1 MNCNRATI
9 LVAGPNPPGRAFLSD
24 NLAADGHDVL
34 VAATATAAWQVLART
49 VVELVVVDLSD
60 VGRLDRDGIELVA
73 RIRHSARLGARVD
86 ASIPIVVLAPRLGEV
101 ERLRVFERGA
111 DDLLQHPYSY
121 PELLARLTA
130 LLRRSRGHWAP
141 TRLRIGPLE
150 LDAGSRQVW
159 LDARP
164 VSLANKE
171 YALLTVLA
179 SEPSRVFSRTELLQ
193 RVWGFHG
200 DDRTRTVDVHASRL
214 RRKLLHPHEQF
225 VVNSWG
231 QGYKLVTAVGGEAV
245 PVGGGTARDVDPPAS
260 APEAAPEPALAL
272 VGRSAA

>member
-9 LVAGPNPPGRAFLSD
+9 LVAGPNPHGRAFLSD

-34 VAATATAAWQVLART
+34 VAATATTAWQVLTAT

-60 VGRLDRDGIELVA
+60 VGRLDRAGVELVG

-86 ASIPIVVLAPRLGEV
+86 ASVPIVVLAPRLGEV

-111 DDLLQHPYSY
+111 DDLVSHPCSY
-121 PELLARLTA
+121 PELRARVTA

-164 VSLANKE
+164 VSLSNKE
-171 YALLTVLA
+171 YGLLTVLA

-214 RRKLLHPHEQF
+214 RRKLSHPREQF

-231 QGYKLVTAVGGEAV
+231 EGYKLVTAVVGSEAETERGGSITV
-245 PVGGGTARDVDPPAS
+245 PAGPPALS
-260 APEAAPEPALAL
+260 LVDTAA
-272 VGRSAA
+272 

>member
-9 LVAGPNPPGRAFLSD
+9 LVAGPNPAGRAFLSD

-34 VAATATAAWQVLART
+34 AAATAAGAWQVLCGA
-49 VVELVVVDLSD
+49 VVELVLVDLSD
-60 VGRLDRDGIELVA
+60 LGHLDRGGVELVS
-73 RIRHSARLGARVD
+73 RIRQSARHGGRVD
-86 ASIPIVVLAPRLGEV
+86 ASTPIVVLAPRLGEID
-101 ERLRVFERGA
+101 RLRVFERGA
-111 DDLLQHPYSY
+111 DDLIQQPCSY
-121 PELLARLTA
+121 PELRARITA
-130 LLRRSRGHWAP
+130 LLRRARGQWAP

-164 VSLANKE
+164 LRLSNKE

-200 DDRTRTVDVHASRL
+200 DDRSRTVDVHASRL
-214 RRKLLHPHEQF
+214 RRKLIHAREQF
-225 VVNSWG
+225 VINSWG
-231 QGYKLVTAVGGEAV
+231 EGYKLVTALTSQGEPLGARVVPAV
-245 PVGGGTARDVDPPAS
+245 PVSAGLSLTAR
-260 APEAAPEPALAL
+260 AAA
-272 VGRSAA
+272 

>member
-9 LVAGPNPPGRAFLSD
+9 LVAGPNLAGRAFLSD
-24 NLAADGHDVL
+24 NLAADGHDIL
-34 VAATATAAWQVLART
+34 TAATATAAWQVLCAA
-49 VVELVVVDLSD
+49 VVELVVIDLSD
-60 VGRLDRDGIELVA
+60 FGRLDRDAVGLIG
-73 RIRHSARLGARVD
+73 RIRQSARYGERVD
-86 ASIPIVVLAPRLGEV
+86 ASVPIVVLAPRLGEV

-111 DDLLQHPYSY
+111 DDLIQHPYSY
-121 PELLARLTA
+121 PELRARVTA
-130 LLRRSRGHWAP
+130 LLRRAGGHWAP

-159 LDARP
+159 LDGR
-164 VSLANKE
+164 SLILSNKE

-193 RVWGFHG
+193 RVWGFQG

-214 RRKLLHPHEQF
+214 RRKLTHAREQF

-231 QGYKLVTAVGGEAV
+231 EGYKLVTAVTSQAELVEAGV
-245 PVGGGTARDVDPPAS
+245 V
-260 APEAAPEPALAL
+260 APAPEPPALQL
-272 VGRSAA
+272 VDRSAA